1 MSPEMKLE
9 VKLKV
14 HPVLLL
20 TMSHRMLLSSM
31 CKRVVTKVGRAFKA
45 AKRGSYRA
53 VTKVAS
59 GALFALVLPL
69 YLGVVGSRCAF
80 YAAWEGGR
88 SAFRAANKAV
98 KEGRRVAHRQ
108 VGRFLS
114 ADDSSRAEEV
124 AGVSFSLLKTSALSR
139 ALLMSLWYRG
149 GMSILLLQGLEC
161 IRTGQQKLF

>member
-1 MSPEMKLE
+1 MAFHNQDWQFLRLIGKLDE
-9 VKLKV
+9 VPRRSVRLDVKQLFR
-14 HPVLLL
+14 PN
-20 TMSHRMLLSSM
+20 RLSV
-31 CKRVVTKVGRAFKA
+31 CA
-45 AKRGSYRA
+45 
-53 VTKVAS
+53 AS
-59 GALFALVLPL
+59 GIPA
-69 YLGVVGSRCAF
+69 
-80 YAAWEGGR
+80 GGY
-88 SAFRAANKAV
+88 
-98 KEGRRVAHRQ
+98 RQ